1 MQFSKS
7 FFTNGT
13 NEFSFFFMN
22 SLYIYFQI
30 KPFNKIFATVNTIEF
45 FIFSWTAVICDFKSI
60 FYNYIQCIKYF
71 ILYHICAA
79 LTCTILLISF
89 LQISQLNFV
98 ICRDLAT
105 FILSLSWT
113 FWICFFNL
121 PPSEKKYLNI
131 YICDL
136 FWLHELCECVS
147 LKFLLLKMN
156 YHKIHIWDLCDLHEF
171 QGCVSF
177 LSLVSSSL
185 SFILNHW
192 IFLIS
197 ITYQYSVSNFNST
210 DNWKFCEWFWL
221 IFSDY

>member
-7 FFTNGT
+7 FFTNET

-22 SLYIYFQI
+22 SLYMYFQI

-121 PPSEKKYLNI
+121 PPSEKKLSQYLQLWYFLASWTLWMCFSKVPSSEN
-131 YICDL
+131 
-136 FWLHELCECVS
+136 ELPQNSHLRS
-147 LKFLLLKMN
+147 LWSSW
-156 YHKIHIWDLCDLHEF
+156 ISRLC
-171 QGCVSF
+171 
-177 LSLVSSSL
+177 
-185 SFILNHW
+185 
-192 IFLIS
+192 IF
-197 ITYQYSVSNFNST
+197 F
-210 DNWKFCEWFWL
+210 
-221 IFSDY
+221 